1 MKFLERSPGTTPQ
14 GYGAWGCAYRER
26 SAKPITGS
34 DIPFRQRVDIDEG
47 DRTKRDDSSLS
58 SSLDAFSKFE
68 DIRKWLLYLREPL
81 DLRGLE
87 EARLLEVL
95 PGKSSKQITHITADK
110 FQPPRRGG
118 ESSRCLCFQELCGGA
133 SESLPDREN
142 RNWDTQVIP
151 GGFP

>member
-14 GYGAWGCAYRER
+14 GHGAWGCAYRER
-26 SAKPITGS
+26 EMTVLCHLRLTRSANLKIFASG
-34 DIPFRQRVDIDEG
+34 
-47 DRTKRDDSSLS
+47 
-58 SSLDAFSKFE
+58 
-68 DIRKWLLYLREPL
+68 LLYLREPL

-95 PGKSSKQITHITADK
+95 SGKSSKQITHITADK

-118 ESSRCLCFQELCGGA
+118 ESSRCLRFQELCGGT

>member
-1 MKFLERSPGTTPQ
+1 MEHEQMLFERASMLLSGV
-14 GYGAWGCAYRER
+14 
-26 SAKPITGS
+26 

-47 DRTKRDDSSLS
+47 DRTEGDDSSLS
-58 SSLDAFSKFE
+58 YTCGSR
-68 DIRKWLLYLREPL
+68 IVN
-81 DLRGLE
+81 LRGLE

-95 PGKSSKQITHITADK
+95 SGKSSKQITHITADK

-118 ESSRCLCFQELCGGA
+118 KSSRCLRFQELCGGA